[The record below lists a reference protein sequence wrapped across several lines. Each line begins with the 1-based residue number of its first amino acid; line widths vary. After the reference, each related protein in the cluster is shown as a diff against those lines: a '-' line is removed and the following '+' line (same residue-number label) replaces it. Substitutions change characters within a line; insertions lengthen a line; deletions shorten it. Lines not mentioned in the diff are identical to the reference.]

1 MKISLKEQVDAL
13 EDTVN
18 NHRSYIN
25 VCERYGENAQYN
37 EDVLIDMKKRLPFME
52 ACLNSMKWLLINE
65 KWIKSE
71 LSKKYKEN

>member
-25 VCERYGENAQYN
+25 VCERYKDAKYN
-37 EDVLIDMKKRLPFME
+37 EDVLIDMKKRFPFME
-52 ACLNSMKWLLINE
+52 ACLKTMKWLLENE
-65 KWIKSE
+65 LKIKTA
-71 LSKKYKEN
+71 LKNK

>member
-37 EDVLIDMKKRLPFME
+37 EDVLIDMKRRLPFME
-52 ACLNSMKWLLINE
+52 ASLKTMKWLLENE
-65 KWIKSE
+65 LKIKTA
-71 LSKKYKEN
+71 LKNK